1 VDPAIAPFGILAG
14 QPPDK
19 RPDVPAGRW
28 PAGLAAHGQRRPAAA
43 DDVAVPAHD
52 RIGGDQKPQPLAAH
66 FWYHAEQGGKQGP
79 VRPAQLW
86 AARLKALQDYELV
99 AQDQDL
105 CGLPR
110 FFTA

>member
-1 VDPAIAPFGILAG
+1 
-14 QPPDK
+14 
-19 RPDVPAGRW
+19 
-28 PAGLAAHGQRRPAAA
+28 
-43 DDVAVPAHD
+43 
-52 RIGGDQKPQPLAAH
+52 LAAH